1 MKPTFPPR
9 FQQWRPG
16 QPLEQPPLPFWLRQ
30 EIASTPSPQDI
41 VLAQR
46 LVNQGQTEMASL
58 MAQELLRGM
67 TRVERV
73 ENPAL
78 TAYLTGVGNLRSIPM
93 PLRPVLSLRLYRD
106 AMFRTYGLTEPEVM
120 KLEVSIR

>member
-16 QPLEQPPLPFWLRQ
+16 KPLEQPPLPFWLRQ

-41 VLAQR
+41 VLIQR

-78 TAYLTGVGNLRSIPM
+78 TAYLTGVGNLYLTRQARGIL
-93 PLRPVLSLRLYRD
+93 LRFYWD

>member
-1 MKPTFPPR
+1 
-9 FQQWRPG
+9 
-16 QPLEQPPLPFWLRQ
+16 
-30 EIASTPSPQDI
+30 
-41 VLAQR
+41 
-46 LVNQGQTEMASL
+46 MASL